1 MSNAAAQLSLP
12 FHVIIDPDLRDA
24 RRSRLARRRPR
35 VAASSTGRRH
45 KAVSQKSK
53 VVTSSSN
60 SILNSPTFGSVSVSA
75 SGSCLEHSKQRIS
88 ETCICRA
95 NSFEQAG
102 LPDGESIEG
111 FQEKDGFGFGVTKR
125 GVGAQS
131 DIIEQKDRQD
141 GGFANAEI
149 PRSMLSPNFG
159 SSNPE
164 TDEFWRSPSPNLDD
178 EFHARM
184 MSLESSH
191 HSGSRASDLGEC
203 PPSTAAVFDVAEV
216 GSSFN
221 TGADL
226 SGPSPHH
233 GVESPGCSTASTSIS
248 TQGKDSQVLCGL
260 GLGGVHLPSSIKKLR
275 KKGESRASPAR
286 ERGCAIKKAF
296 SSMVYMIKAVQS
308 HALQMRQA
316 LLSEWDVDE
325 VLLLAHRE
333 LHSSF
338 VWLFQTIFACT
349 PKLMVSV
356 MILLANF
363 TVYSTGENVAIAIVT
378 ETPEPIA
385 LFLSTY
391 GNPQASSNPYLAIGT
406 QIYSNMLKDSVSTA
420 SEPDPASLGDGSG
433 GNNYPSGL
441 IAESYDGDA
450 WFNSALNQRYMFS
463 QKESIRD
470 FHSPGS
476 AVDEA
481 KRKSQSKREKR
492 QDLWKAWLD
501 SSMQDLKPDSN
512 ELLQHV
518 QLGQDTIRRFVAPVA
533 VHLESD
539 KYPCFNSTNLEYQ
552 YAINSFNPL
561 VLANYAQFL
570 FVVRRDNNRYVGF
583 PDFYVRA
590 EDYFHW
596 AMPAD
601 PLDSTFLGRFASF
614 LWLRRGNRSAD
625 KRGFKAA
632 IAADPDNSFPASN
645 YANFL
650 WQFGEEGT
658 SESLAS

>member
-1 MSNAAAQLSLP
+1 
-12 FHVIIDPDLRDA
+12 
-24 RRSRLARRRPR
+24 
-35 VAASSTGRRH
+35 
-45 KAVSQKSK
+45 
-53 VVTSSSN
+53 
-60 SILNSPTFGSVSVSA
+60 
-75 SGSCLEHSKQRIS
+75 
-88 ETCICRA
+88 
-95 NSFEQAG
+95 
-102 LPDGESIEG
+102 
-111 FQEKDGFGFGVTKR
+111 
-125 GVGAQS
+125 
-131 DIIEQKDRQD
+131 
-141 GGFANAEI
+141 
-149 PRSMLSPNFG
+149 
-159 SSNPE
+159 
-164 TDEFWRSPSPNLDD
+164 
-178 EFHARM
+178 
-184 MSLESSH
+184 
-191 HSGSRASDLGEC
+191 
-203 PPSTAAVFDVAEV
+203 
-216 GSSFN
+216 
-221 TGADL
+221 
-226 SGPSPHH
+226 
-233 GVESPGCSTASTSIS
+233 
-248 TQGKDSQVLCGL
+248 
-260 GLGGVHLPSSIKKLR
+260 
-275 KKGESRASPAR
+275 
-286 ERGCAIKKAF
+286 
-296 SSMVYMIKAVQS
+296 
-308 HALQMRQA
+308 MRQA

-539 KYPCFNSTNLEYQ
+539 KYPCFDRTNLEYQ
-552 YAINSFNPL
+552 YAINMDPFNPL
-561 VLANYAQFL
+561 LLANYAQFL
-570 FVVRRDNNRYVGF
+570 FVVRRDNNRYVGPAPHLTACWIVLNQEPLGSF
-583 PDFYVRA
+583 LEFDASSHILNNPA
-590 EDYFHW
+590 EEYFHR
-596 AMPAD
+596 AMQAD
-601 PLDSTFLGRFASF
+601 PLDSTILGRFASF
-614 LWLRRGNRSAD
+614 LWLGRGIRSAAE
-625 KRGFKAA
+625 RAFKAA
-632 IAADPDNSFPASN
+632 IAADPDSSFPASN

-650 WQFGEEGT
+650 WHFGEGGA
-658 SESLAS
+658 SESFAS